1 MAGEL
6 IGSPT
11 ASLWHDLAYSAQD
24 AHVVPLSA
32 FVVKVAGRCN
42 IDCDYCFMYHAADQ
56 SWVRRPKIMSSATA
70 MAVAACIRQHVE
82 AHRIPQV
89 QIALHGGEPLMLG
102 RERITEIVGIFRE
115 GIPCVVD
122 IGVQT
127 NGTLID
133 EAWVSLFDKLGI
145 SVGLSL
151 DGPKAVNDLHRLYR
165 SGRSSFSKTM
175 SGLSALLASEAG
187 KKCLSGVLTVINPAT
202 DPAELL
208 EFFDRSGIHNIDLL
222 LPHGTYDAPPI
233 GMPDPLESDAYA
245 RWIIRFFDLW
255 FADFPHIKV
264 RYLEEIVAML
274 LGGASRLEAIGA
286 HSVNLV
292 IFETDGEIEALDS
305 LKVAGQAATT
315 LGLNATDH
323 SLDDALAHPAIYSRM
338 MGVKALPQTCRDCAE
353 VGNCAGGY
361 LPHRFSSHNGFQN
374 PTVYCANLKLI
385 FEHMRRTVF
394 APATMVA

>member
-11 ASLWHDLAYSAQD
+11 TSLWHDPAYSVLD
-24 AHVVPLSA
+24 AHLVPLSA

-42 IDCDYCFMYHAADQ
+42 IDCDYCFMYHGEDQ
-56 SWVRRPKIMSSATA
+56 SWVRRPKIMSTVTAT
-70 MAVAACIRQHVE
+70 AVAACIRQHVE
-82 AHRIPQV
+82 VHGIPRV

-102 RERITEIVGIFRE
+102 RERVTEIVRIFRE
-115 GIPCVVD
+115 AIPCVVE

-133 EAWVSLFDKLGI
+133 EAWVRLFDQLGI

-165 SGRSSFSKTM
+165 NGKSSFPKTM

-187 KKCLSGVLTVINPAT
+187 RRCLSGVLTVVNPTT
-202 DPAELL
+202 DPGELL
-208 EFFDRSGIHNIDLL
+208 AFFDRSGIHNIDLL
-222 LPHGTYDAPPI
+222 LPHGTYDTPPI

-245 RWIIRFFDLW
+245 RWMIRFFDHW
-255 FADFPHIKV
+255 FADFAHIKV

-305 LKVAGQAATT
+305 LKVAGQEATA

-338 MGVKALPQTCRDCAE
+338 MGVKALSQACRDCPE
-353 VGNCAGGY
+353 VQNCAGGY
-361 LPHRFSSHNGFQN
+361 LPHRFSSRNGFQN

-385 FEHMRRTVF
+385 FEHIRRTVF
-394 APATMVA
+394 APASMVA